1 MAREEIVWFYYEV
14 DALMWLDKD
23 EILYITTADGTTIG
37 VLKDCEVTISFE
49 TVSSRETVRDTDGV
63 LKIKVIERIEE
74 PPVMTITGK
83 MVDWD
88 TSIHVKII

>member
-1 MAREEIVWFYYEV
+1 
-14 DALMWLDKD
+14 MWLDKD
-23 EILYITTADGTTIG
+23 EILYITTADGTTFG

-49 TVSSRETVRDTDGV
+49 TVSSRETVLDADGLV
-63 LKIKVIERIEE
+63 KTKVSNQIEE
-74 PPVMTITGK
+74 PPVITITGK